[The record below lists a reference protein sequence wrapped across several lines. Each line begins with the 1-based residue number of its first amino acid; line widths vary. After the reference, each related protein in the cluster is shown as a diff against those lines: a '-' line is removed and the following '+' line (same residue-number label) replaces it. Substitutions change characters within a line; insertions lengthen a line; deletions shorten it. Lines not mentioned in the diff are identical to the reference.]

1 MLCLLISFHTKFT
14 SPVNFIAPYCENTT
28 YNPNSAT
35 GSIYRTNLNFMLDT
49 LSSNASRTDTNG
61 FYNFSTGNDPSN
73 TVYGLFLCRGD
84 LSADVCKGCVA
95 SASTRVLQECPN
107 QKAAIVWYEECLLR
121 FSDQTIFSKVDS
133 TAGAL
138 MFDVQNVTGPGWYT
152 FTRVDLY
159 NAAYQAVGD
168 ASGKKFAVRENN
180 LTTFQRLYTLT
191 QCTPDLSA
199 DDCESC
205 LSEAIGRLPTCC
217 TIRVGGRVFL
227 PSCNIRYELYRF
239 YNSASPAPPPLSN
252 LHSFTGVPPP
262 SSTKVS
268 VVENLLI
275 PGFPNLPEN
284 VNSKSLVLM
293 SFSSACCFHQSTPPF
308 VEVPS
313 IVSNSIPLH
322 WSQSPYFLCLIAEKK
337 QNLAI
342 IALISLQSLPGS
354 LKQDMAYAGRAI
366 VMAFRIFLKRRSGK
380 RYAAMAQ
387 QGATDGVAE
396 ILTAESLQY
405 SLTEIQIATNNFSVD
420 NKIGEGGFGRVYK
433 GVLANGQEVAVKRL
447 SRSSGQGAEEFKNE
461 IVVVAKL
468 QHRNLVRLLGFCLEG
483 EEKILIYE
491 FVPNRSLDYF
501 LFDSEKKRS
510 LNWSKRYKII
520 GGIARGLLYLHED
533 SRLRIIHRDL
543 KASNILLDGNMSPK
557 IADFGMAKI
566 CGVDQSVGNT
576 NRIAGTFGYM
586 APEYTRCGQFS
597 VKSDVFSFGVVILEI
612 ITGKKNSSFYVSED
626 SEGLLSYAWKHW
638 RSGDPLALLD
648 SSIGDSYIKNEVI
661 QCVQVGLVCV
671 EEDVSKRPTM
681 ASVVQMLNNSSV
693 TLPTPHRPAVFRSH
707 GSESRV
713 DELNVDR
720 SNSERISAPSSVN
733 GASITEPYPR

>member
-1 MLCLLISFHTKFT
+1 MPSFEMISRNLLFHFKYYMLCLLSFHTIEYCCSTSSDT
-14 SPVNFIAPYCENTT
+14 SPWNYLDSYCGNIT
-28 YNPNSAT
+28 YNS
-35 GSIYRTNLNFMLDT
+35 GSIYRTNLNFLLDN
-49 LSSNASRTDTNG
+49 LSSHASRTDNNG
-61 FYNFSTGNDPSN
+61 FYNFSTGDDPSN
-73 TVYGLFLCRGD
+73 KVYGLFLCRGD
-84 LSADVCKGCVA
+84 VNTDVCKECVA
-95 SASTRVLQECPN
+95 DAHTRLLQECPN
-107 QKAAIVWYEECLLR
+107 QTAAIVWYDECLLR
-121 FSDQTIFSKVDS
+121 FSDQTIFSRADLGENL
-133 TAGAL
+133 TRRNP
-138 MFDVQNVTGPGWYT
+138 FDVPGPDWDK
-152 FTRVDLY
+152 FKMVLINLLHNAVDK
-159 NAAYQAVGD
+159 AANHTT
-168 ASGKKFAVRENN
+168 GKKFAVEEGNYS
-180 LTTFQRLYTLT
+180 TDQKRLYTLT
-191 QCTPDLSA
+191 QCTPDLSPY
-199 DDCESC
+199 DCKRC
-205 LSEAIGRLPTCC
+205 LTEAIIDVPACC
-217 TIRVGGRVFL
+217 SKKQGGRVIY
-227 PSCNIRYELYRF
+227 PSCNLRYEVSSF
-239 YNSASPAPPPLSN
+239 YDTVSSASPNSPGGKGRSPPRAAFSIAVPLI
-252 LHSFTGVPPP
+252 GVA
-262 SSTKVS
+262 
-268 VVENLLI
+268 VVL
-275 PGFPNLPEN
+275 F
-284 VNSKSLVLM
+284 
-293 SFSSACCFHQSTPPF
+293 
-308 VEVPS
+308 
-313 IVSNSIPLH
+313 
-322 WSQSPYFLCLIAEKK
+322 
-337 QNLAI
+337 
-342 IALISLQSLPGS
+342 
-354 LKQDMAYAGRAI
+354 
-366 VMAFRIFLKRRSGK
+366 VMALVFLKRRLRKS
-380 RYAAMAQ
+380 YVAMAPE
-387 QGATDGVAE
+387 TSDGVAE

-405 SLTEIQIATNNFSVD
+405 SLTETQIATNNFSVD

-468 QHRNLVRLLGFCLEG
+468 QHRNLFRLLGFCLEG
-483 EEKILIYE
+483 EEKILVYE

-501 LFDSEKKRS
+501 LFDSEQKRS
-510 LNWSKRYKII
+510 LNWSRRYKII

-693 TLPTPHRPAVFRSH
+693 TLPTPHCPAVFRSQ
-707 GSESRV
+707 GSEGRV
-713 DELNVDR
+713 EELEVEQ
-720 SNSERISAPSSVN
+720 SNTERISAPSSVN

>member
-14 SPVNFIAPYCENTT
+14 SPVNFLSSYCVNTT
-28 YNPNSAT
+28 YNPNSTT
-35 GSIYRTNLNFMLDT
+35 GSIYRTNLYSVLFA
-49 LSSNASRTDTNG
+49 LSSNASRTDTGG
-61 FYNFSTGNDPSN
+61 FYNISTGNDPSN

-84 LSADVCKGCVA
+84 VSTDVCKECVA
-95 SASTRVLQECPN
+95 SATTRVFQECLN
-107 QKAAIVWYEECLLR
+107 RKAAIVWYDECLLR
-121 FSDQTIFSKVDS
+121 FSNETIFSKVDS
-133 TAGAL
+133 TAGVFL
-138 MFDVQNVTGPGWYT
+138 YSVQNVTGPGWYA
-152 FTRVDLY
+152 FTRVLVDLY
-159 NAAYQAVGD
+159 NTAYQAAND
-168 ASGKKFAVRENN
+168 TRGKKFAFQEGN

-199 DDCESC
+199 DDCGSC
-205 LSEAIGRLPTCC
+205 LSEAIGWLPTCC

-252 LHSFTGVPPP
+252 LHSFTGAPPP
-262 SSTKVS
+262 SSTKGKGRRP
-268 VVENLLI
+268 LR
-275 PGFPNLPEN
+275 GAFPIAVPLMG
-284 VNSKSLVLM
+284 VAFVLFIMTLV
-293 SFSSACCFHQSTPPF
+293 
-308 VEVPS
+308 
-313 IVSNSIPLH
+313 
-322 WSQSPYFLCLIAEKK
+322 
-337 QNLAI
+337 
-342 IALISLQSLPGS
+342 
-354 LKQDMAYAGRAI
+354 
-366 VMAFRIFLKRRSGK
+366 FLKRRSGK
-380 RYAAMAQ
+380 RHAAMAQ

-501 LFDSEKKRS
+501 LFDSKDSEKKRS
-510 LNWSKRYKII
+510 LNWSRRYKII

-533 SRLRIIHRDL
+533 SRLRIVHRDL

-557 IADFGMAKI
+557 IADFGTAKI

-648 SSIGDSYIKNEVI
+648 SSIGDSYLKNEVI

-671 EEDVSKRPTM
+671 EEEVSKRLTV

-693 TLPTPHRPAVFRSH
+693 TLPTPHCPAVFRRH
-707 GSESRV
+707 GSEGRV
-713 DELNVDR
+713 EELEVDQ
-720 SNSERISAPSSVN
+720 SNTERISAPSYVN
-733 GASITEPYPR
+733 EASITEPYPR

>member
-1 MLCLLISFHTKFT
+1 MLCLLSFHTT
-14 SPVNFIAPYCENTT
+14 LTIPVGLNFLGNSCLVAT
-28 YNPNSAT
+28 YDPNSTT
-35 GSIYRTNLNFMLDT
+35 GSIYGTNLNLTLDI
-49 LSSNASRTDTNG
+49 LYSNASRTDING
-61 FYNFSTGNDPSN
+61 FYNFSAGNDPSN

-84 LSADVCKGCVA
+84 VNTDVCQVCVRNA
-95 SASTRVLQECPN
+95 SIQALQVCPY
-107 QKAAIVWYEECLLR
+107 QKVAIVWYEQCFLR
-121 FSDQTIFSKVDS
+121 FSDQTIFSKAAF
-133 TAGAL
+133 T
-138 MFDVQNVTGPGWYT
+138 PGYS
-152 FTRVDLY
+152 LY
-159 NAAYQAVGD
+159 NPQNITGSVSYQFGMDLGNLLNQAANQAAD
-168 ASGKKFAVRENN
+168 DTWGKKFAVQEGNISLQSADQAADKARN
-180 LTTFQRLYTLT
+180 LYTLAE
-191 QCTPDLSA
+191 CTPDLSA
-199 DDCESC
+199 YDCKSC
-205 LSEAIGRLPTCC
+205 LRKAIEELPSYGFFGGIPIGGRLL
-217 TIRVGGRVFL
+217 F
-227 PSCNIRYELYRF
+227 PSCSVRYELNRF
-239 YNSASPAPPPLSN
+239 YNTVSSAPPPM
-252 LHSFTGVPPP
+252 
-262 SSTKVS
+262 
-268 VVENLLI
+268 
-275 PGFPNLPEN
+275 PNLYVP
-284 VNSKSLVLM
+284 VGPPNSAPAPN
-293 SFSSACCFHQSTPPF
+293 SSKAFPIA
-308 VEVPS
+308 VPVVVVS
-313 IVSNSIPLH
+313 IVLFIM
-322 WSQSPYFLCLIAEKK
+322 
-337 QNLAI
+337 
-342 IALISLQSLPGS
+342 AL
-354 LKQDMAYAGRAI
+354 
-366 VMAFRIFLKRRSGK
+366 VFLKRRSRK
-380 RYAAMAQ
+380 RYVSMPLE
-387 QGATDGVAE
+387 ATDGVAE
-396 ILTAESLQY
+396 ISTAESLQY
-405 SLTEIQIATNNFSVD
+405 SLSAIQTATNNFSVA
-420 NKIGEGGFGRVYK
+420 NEIGEGGFGRVYK

-501 LFDSEKKRS
+501 LFDSEKKRP

-533 SRLRIIHRDL
+533 SRLRIVHRDL

-671 EEDVSKRPTM
+671 EEEVSKRPTM

-693 TLPTPHRPAVFRSH
+693 TLPTPHCPAVFRRH
-707 GSESRV
+707 GSEGRV
-713 DELNVDR
+713 EELEVDQ
-720 SNSERISAPSSVN
+720 SNYTKRISAPSYVN
-733 GASITEPYPR
+733 EASITEPYPR

>member
-1 MLCLLISFHTKFT
+1 MLCLLIGFHTTLT
-14 SPVNFIAPYCENTT
+14 SPVDFLGYYCGNTT
-28 YNPNSAT
+28 YNPNSTT
-35 GSIYRTNLNFMLDT
+35 GIIYRTNLNFVLDT
-49 LSSNASRTDTNG
+49 LSSNASQTDTNG

-73 TVYGLFLCRGD
+73 KVYGLFLCRGD
-84 LSADVCKGCVA
+84 LSADVCKECVA
-95 SASTRVLQECPN
+95 SATTRVFQECPN
-107 QKAAIVWYEECLLR
+107 QRAAIVWYDECLLR
-121 FSDQTIFSKVDS
+121 FSNETIFSKVDS
-133 TAGAL
+133 TAGPF
-138 MFDVQNVTGPGWYT
+138 MCNVQNATGPGWYT

-159 NAAYQAVGD
+159 NAAHQAAGD
-168 ASGKKFAVRENN
+168 ASGKKFAVRESN
-180 LTTFQRLYTLT
+180 LSAAVQEGNLSAFRRLYTLT

-199 DDCESC
+199 DDCEGC
-205 LSEAIGRLPTCC
+205 LSAAIARLPTCC

-239 YNSASPAPPPLSN
+239 YNSASPAPPP
-252 LHSFTGVPPP
+252 HSFTGGPPP
-262 SSTKVS
+262 SSTKGKRRRPLRAAFPIAVP
-268 VVENLLI
+268 LI
-275 PGFPNLPEN
+275 GVAFVLFIMT
-284 VNSKSLVLM
+284 LV
-293 SFSSACCFHQSTPPF
+293 
-308 VEVPS
+308 
-313 IVSNSIPLH
+313 
-322 WSQSPYFLCLIAEKK
+322 
-337 QNLAI
+337 
-342 IALISLQSLPGS
+342 
-354 LKQDMAYAGRAI
+354 
-366 VMAFRIFLKRRSGK
+366 FLKRRSGK

-510 LNWSKRYKII
+510 LNWSRRYKII

-533 SRLRIIHRDL
+533 SRLRIVHRDL

-597 VKSDVFSFGVVILEI
+597 VKSDVFSLGVVILEI
-612 ITGKKNSSFYVSED
+612 ITGKKNRSFNVSED

-638 RSGDPLALLD
+638 RNGDPLALLD
-648 SSIGDSYIKNEVI
+648 SSVGDSYIKSEVI

-671 EEDVSKRPTM
+671 EEVVSKRPTM

-693 TLPTPHRPAVFRSH
+693 TLPTLHCPAVFRSQ

-713 DELNVDR
+713 VELKVDQ
-720 SNSERISAPSSVN
+720 SNAERNSAPSSLN
-733 GASITEPYPR
+733 EASITEPYAR

>member
-1 MLCLLISFHTKFT
+1 MSLSQQ
-14 SPVNFIAPYCENTT
+14 
-28 YNPNSAT
+28 
-35 GSIYRTNLNFMLDT
+35 T
-49 LSSNASRTDTNG
+49 LVTQFDKTMKSSTH
-61 FYNFSTGNDPSN
+61 
-73 TVYGLFLCRGD
+73 
-84 LSADVCKGCVA
+84 
-95 SASTRVLQECPN
+95 
-107 QKAAIVWYEECLLR
+107 
-121 FSDQTIFSKVDS
+121 
-133 TAGAL
+133 
-138 MFDVQNVTGPGWYT
+138 
-152 FTRVDLY
+152 
-159 NAAYQAVGD
+159 
-168 ASGKKFAVRENN
+168 
-180 LTTFQRLYTLT
+180 
-191 QCTPDLSA
+191 
-199 DDCESC
+199 
-205 LSEAIGRLPTCC
+205 
-217 TIRVGGRVFL
+217 GGRVMSVGNL
-227 PSCNIRYELYRF
+227 RTLEPELEMTKIKWHK
-239 YNSASPAPPPLSN
+239 PA
-252 LHSFTGVPPP
+252 TGVTNFLLHAFPIAVPVVV
-262 SSTKVS
+262 VS
-268 VVENLLI
+268 VVLFI
-275 PGFPNLPEN
+275 MA
-284 VNSKSLVLM
+284 LV
-293 SFSSACCFHQSTPPF
+293 
-308 VEVPS
+308 
-313 IVSNSIPLH
+313 
-322 WSQSPYFLCLIAEKK
+322 
-337 QNLAI
+337 
-342 IALISLQSLPGS
+342 
-354 LKQDMAYAGRAI
+354 
-366 VMAFRIFLKRRSGK
+366 FLKRRSRK
-380 RYAAMAQ
+380 SHVSMPLE
-387 QGATDGVAE
+387 ATDGVAE

-501 LFDSEKKRS
+501 LFDSKDSEKKRS
-510 LNWSKRYKII
+510 LNWSRRYKII

-533 SRLRIIHRDL
+533 SHLRIIHRDL

-693 TLPTPHRPAVFRSH
+693 TLPTPHCPAVFRRH
-707 GSESRV
+707 GSEGRV
-713 DELNVDR
+713 EELKVDQ
-720 SNSERISAPSSVN
+720 SNAERISASSSVN
-733 GASITEPYPR
+733 EASITQPYPR